1 MFVHAGALRPGDLLD
16 ATGVMMWLEGHAG
29 TEFTETDWV
38 SAESELFEVEGTEFE
53 GDNVIIYT
61 DYMVF
66 TVPIENPV
74 FIN

>member
-16 ATGVMMWLEGHAG
+16 AVGVMMWLEGHAG
-29 TEFTETDWV
+29 AEFTESDWV
-38 SAESELFEVEGTEFE
+38 YAESELFEVESTEFE

-61 DYMVF
+61 DYMNF
-66 TVPIENPV
+66 AVPIENPV